1 MDVQR
6 IATDVAQQQHAGI
19 DVIGVTRRVES
30 SSSAEVLF
38 AFRDC
43 EAEPNR
49 VLVGVSRDTSA
60 SECRGAV
67 WARLREHLTT
77 RRSSLYR
84 RSISED

>member
-1 MDVQR
+1 MSLTLTDVQR

-19 DVIGVTRRVES
+19 DVIGVTKREGS

-43 EAEPNR
+43 ATEPSR
-49 VLVGVSRDTSA
+49 VLVGVSRHTSA

-67 WARLREHLTT
+67 WERLREYLTARRTHAT
-77 RRSSLYR
+77 R
-84 RSISED
+84 